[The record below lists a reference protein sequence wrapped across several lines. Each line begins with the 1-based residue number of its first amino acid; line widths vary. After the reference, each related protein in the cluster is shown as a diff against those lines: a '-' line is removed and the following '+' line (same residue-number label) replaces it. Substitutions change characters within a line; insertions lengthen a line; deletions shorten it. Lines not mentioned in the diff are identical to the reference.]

1 VGEGTEVAWWRAA
14 REDLKMPRV
23 YTVALLRGND
33 GAYSVLVPALPGCF
47 TQGPNLA
54 EALDR
59 VKEAISCH
67 IESLEA
73 HGEPVP
79 EDDSVIT
86 VDLDDANEALLI
98 KVTVGEAVPVA

>member
-1 VGEGTEVAWWRAA
+1 
-14 REDLKMPRV
+14 MSRV
-23 YTVALLRGND
+23 YTVALLREDD
-33 GAYSVLVPALPGCF
+33 GGYSVLVPALPGCF
-47 TQGPNLA
+47 TQGPSLA

-59 VKEAISCH
+59 VKEAIACH

-79 EDDSVIT
+79 DDSAVVT
-86 VDLDDANEALLI
+86 VDLDDAKEALLI